1 MANEEGQ
8 PEENEEQ
15 ALARVQARS
24 LAALR
29 QLCLQVD
36 VRLGSAEITIGELLE
51 LQPGD
56 ALALERRLDEPVELI
71 VGEQVI
77 AQGELVAVEEQLGV
91 RITKIVAQPEANL

>member
-1 MANEEGQ
+1 MANEEAQ
-8 PEENEEQ
+8 PEENGEQ